1 MIKEN
6 SVHSMFYTHKFLFL
20 FLALSVIAASST
32 KDFEQPSTVIAN
44 SILPPDLL
52 KGPHHQVNESVST
65 DGYSYGFT
73 IKSDFGDFQAGSLT
87 ELRSRIQEIQSIAQL
102 KEITGG
108 EAFAKAAGAAATKNI
123 RATANI
129 IENPEETIKG
139 IPGGVKRKFENIGRM
154 IKRSSKK
161 EDQPE
166 TQTQASNK
174 SSEVAQQILGVTAAE
189 RKWAEKVG
197 ADPYSRNKVL
207 QDELGRLAKN
217 DAAGRLGTNIAKPK
231 VQPFQTIGRVNNLVW
246 GMDPEALRKLNEQR
260 LKEIGADQK
269 LSEQFL
275 NSKILTVTDVSD
287 ILGSLILLKQTADRT
302 EFIRSALSSESEE
315 DALFYRDSAAML
327 EQMQSK
333 GTTITRLL
341 PNPKIAVALC
351 GKRFVAVIPADKL
364 YWSESFAT
372 ALTKFTDRHKTNL
385 QSSQSKE
392 LWLSGSATDRAQKEL
407 ASRGW
412 RVQEDLLNSNQTATN

>member
-1 MIKEN
+1 
-6 SVHSMFYTHKFLFL
+6 MFHNHKFLFL
-20 FLALSVIAASST
+20 FLALSLIAASST
-32 KDFEQPSTVIAN
+32 TDFERPSSLKAS
-44 SILPPDLL
+44 SILPPDLI
-52 KGPHHQVNESVST
+52 KRPYHQVDDSVSS
-65 DGYSYGFT
+65 DGYSYAFT

-87 ELRSRIQEIQSIAQL
+87 ELRARIQEIQSIAQL

-123 RATANI
+123 RATKNL

-154 IKRSSKK
+154 VKRSSKK
-161 EDQPE
+161 EDQAE
-166 TQTQASNK
+166 TQTQASDN
-174 SSEVAQQILGVTAAE
+174 SSNAAQQILGVTAAQ
-189 RKWAEKVG
+189 RKWAEKVN
-197 ADPYSRNKVL
+197 ADPYSRNKIL
-207 QDELGRLAKN
+207 QDELGRLAKY
-217 DAAGRLGTNIAKPK
+217 DAAGSLGTNIAKPK
-231 VQPFQTIGRVNNLVW
+231 VQPFQAIGRVNNLVW
-246 GMDPEALRKLNEQR
+246 GMDPQALQKLNEQR
-260 LKEIGADQK
+260 LKEIGADEK
-269 LSEQFL
+269 LSAQFL
-275 NSKILTVTDVSD
+275 NDKSLTVTDVSD

-333 GTTITRLL
+333 GTTISRLL
-341 PNPKIAVALC
+341 PNPKIAVAIC
-351 GKRFVAVIPADKL
+351 GKRFVAVIPADQL
-364 YWSESFAT
+364 YWTQSFAT

-392 LWLSGSATDRAQKEL
+392 LWLSGTATDRARKEL

-412 RVQEDLLNSNQTATN
+412 TVQENLIKAQE